1 MPGADL
7 WTYGNKSIGSG
18 GGGGRVHPG
27 WGSILRLNAEVFHGR
42 ASIWNRA
49 KSRLSLVR
57 ALVVAP
63 SNRSVDDFFH
73 ETFILKIAHGL
84 APTLLGIG
92 FKFELSVDIPNDD
105 PDVANPETIFSW
117 FESLRQGADGQLSG

>member
-49 KSRLSLVR
+49 KSRLSLVG

-63 SNRSVDDFFH
+63 ANGSVDDFLH
-73 ETFILKIAHGL
+73 EPFILKIIHGL
-84 APTLLGIG
+84 VPSLFGVG
-92 FKFELSVDIPNDD
+92 FKFELSVDLAHDD
-105 PDVANPETIFSW
+105 LDVANPETIFSR
-117 FESLRQGADGQLSG
+117 FERSS